1 MDKVIIEVRAGT
13 GGDEAKIWQQDLLR
27 MYQRFAFQKGW
38 SAKLVGEENIEIRG
52 EEAFS
57 WLKNESGV
65 HRVQRIPQTEK
76 RGRVHTSTASVVVL
90 LAGASLSP
98 VELNSA
104 DLTVEFFRAG
114 GHGGQNV
121 NKLSTAVRL
130 YHKPSGIVVT
140 SQSERYQHQN
150 RQIAEDKLRAQ
161 LALLQANQRQANQN
175 QVRRQS
181 IGEGERAEKIR
192 TYNFPQN
199 RITDHR
205 LNKSWQNLDQVM
217 NGDLGRI
224 AKILKAKEE
233 TPSVI

>member
-1 MDKVIIEVRAGT
+1 
-13 GGDEAKIWQQDLLR
+13 
-27 MYQRFAFQKGW
+27 
-38 SAKLVGEENIEIRG
+38 
-52 EEAFS
+52 
-57 WLKNESGV
+57 
-65 HRVQRIPQTEK
+65 
-76 RGRVHTSTASVVVL
+76 
-90 LAGASLSP
+90 LSP